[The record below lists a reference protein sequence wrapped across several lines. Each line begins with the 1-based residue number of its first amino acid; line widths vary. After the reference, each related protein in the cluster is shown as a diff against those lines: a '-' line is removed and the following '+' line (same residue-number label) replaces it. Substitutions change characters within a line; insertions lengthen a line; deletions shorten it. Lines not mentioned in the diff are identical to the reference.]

1 MGRDYVAV
9 YAGKSL
15 LGDPVVYQNCIE
27 PETRVLG
34 CLSSGSFMGLAV
46 QVASRLRSS
55 RTSIVHERD
64 REEVQP

>member
-1 MGRDYVAV
+1 MQGSGPWRLGRDYVAV

-34 CLSSGSFMGLAV
+34 CLSSGSFIALAV
-46 QVASRLRSS
+46 QTPTKRPHLYS
-55 RTSIVHERD
+55 T
-64 REEVQP
+64 